1 MNDLQDFELRPR
13 VPPQRAQRQSGST
26 FSRGFFSGLFAF
38 IALAAFGLGLLLIGY
53 AFIARDLPL
62 PTELESRATS
72 FQSVRIYDRDG
83 ELLNETL
90 GADEEGNQGRRT
102 YVPLDRIPLAMQQA
116 TIATEDANFYDH
128 RGVDPVALARA
139 LYYAVLER
147 SIVSGASTIPQQLV
161 KMVFL
166 TPERSLRRKV
176 REAIL
181 ASEISRRYD
190 KEEILEIYL
199 NELYYGNLAYGVE
212 AAASTYFDKDVAEL
226 TLAESALLAGLP
238 QLPAV
243 YDPYTA
249 PEETVKKRQG
259 VVLGLMVE
267 QGYITPE
274 EATEAYLEPL
284 RYAPLEFDLESPHF
298 TLYVRQ
304 QLETLLPTLLDESPS
319 TISQM
324 GFDVMTT
331 LDPAMQAEA
340 ENAVRDHVSTL
351 AQNNASNG
359 ALVAIDPATGEI
371 LAMVGSADFDNVEID
386 GQVNMALAPRQPGS
400 SIKPLVYLSTFEQPD
415 VPVAERWTPG
425 TLVADIEEDFPD
437 GANPPYR
444 PTNYDL
450 QEHGLVT
457 VREALA
463 SSFNI
468 PAVRALEQTGIPN
481 FLNLAERLGITTL
494 TRDDYGLSLS
504 LGAGEIPLLEMTA
517 AYATIANGGRYQPP
531 IAIRQIRPSNGGD
544 PICGIGADIPCG
556 PNVPEGGV
564 QVVDPVDAYLI
575 THILSDNEARS
586 QVFGPNSALRLLAP
600 DGQERPAAAKTG
612 TTNDVRDVLTMGFT
626 PQLVT
631 GVWVGNADRT
641 EMQNLSGLRGAAPIW
656 NRFMTAALAD
666 QPPVAFTPPPGV
678 SEFDVCADTGTQP
691 SEACPRTR
699 RLPFAEDRPP
709 LPPEQDLYQVVRI
722 DNTTGKLATEFT
734 PPEAIEEKVFKVYP
748 EPYREWAEQH
758 GIAQP
763 PTDESDVFTFQPEV
777 VIRQPVDGETVSG
790 VIAVVG
796 TANVPAFASFELQ
809 YGISHD
815 PGAFSAPFAGPFN
828 APMING
834 VLGQW
839 DVSGLGDGPH
849 TLRLLVRDQTG
860 REYEQRVRVF
870 VTRPTATPM
879 PTPTWTLPP
888 PLPTWTPV
896 LPTDTPVVLP
906 TNTPVVAPTNP
917 PVIIPTST
925 PVILPTDTPPV
936 VIPTDTPVVL
946 PTDTPVIPT
955 DTPVVLP
962 TDTPV
967 VLPTDTPA
975 VPGPGEPT
983 PTWTPS
989 LEEETSGAEAGA
1001 APPDDNGTNRG
1012 GGILA
1017 GVLGITQTVQITA
1030 PQQ

>member
-1 MNDLQDFELRPR
+1 MKMNDLQDFELRPR
-13 VPPQRAQRQSGST
+13 VRPQRRPAQSGGT

-53 AFIARDLPL
+53 AFIARNLPL
-62 PTELESRATS
+62 PTELESRASS
-72 FQSVRIYDRDG
+72 FQSIRIYDRDG

-139 LYYAVLER
+139 LYYAVQER

-166 TPERSLRRKV
+166 TPERTLRRKV

-181 ASEISRRYD
+181 ASEISRRYR

-212 AAASTYFDKDVAEL
+212 AAARTYFDKDVAEL

-249 PEETVKKRQG
+249 PDKAKARQG

-267 QGYITPE
+267 QDYISTE
-274 EATEAYLEPL
+274 EADAAWLEPL
-284 RYAPLEFDLESPHF
+284 VYAPLSYDLRSPHF

-304 QLETLLPTLLDESPS
+304 QLETLLPNLLDESPS
-319 TISQM
+319 TISQI
-324 GFDVMTT
+324 GLDVVTT
-331 LDPAMQAEA
+331 LDPAMQDEA
-340 ENAVRDHVSTL
+340 QRAVREHVNTL
-351 AQNNASNG
+351 AENNASNG
-359 ALVAIDPATGEI
+359 ALVAIDPNTGEI

-444 PTNYDL
+444 PTNYDM
-450 QEHGLVT
+450 QEHGIVT
-457 VREALA
+457 VREALG

-468 PAVRALEQTGIPN
+468 PAVRALNQTGIPN

-517 AYATIANGGRYQPP
+517 AYATIANQGRYLPP

-544 PICGIGADIPCG
+544 PICGIGMEIPCG
-556 PNVPEGGV
+556 PSVPAGGLP
-564 QVVDPVDAYLI
+564 VVDPVDAYLI
-575 THILSDNEARS
+575 THILADNEARS
-586 QVFGPNSALRLLAP
+586 QVFGPNSPLRLLAP

-612 TTNDVRDVLTMGFT
+612 TTNDVRDVLTLGFT

-641 EMQNLSGLRGAAPIW
+641 EMQDLSGLRGAAPIW
-656 NRFMTAALAD
+656 NRFMTAALAE
-666 QPPVAFTPPPGV
+666 QPPVDFTTPPGV
-678 SEFDVCADTGTQP
+678 REFDVCADTGTLP

-709 LPPEQDLYQVVRI
+709 LPPEQDLYQVMRI
-722 DNTTGKLATEFT
+722 DTTTGQLATEFT
-734 PPEAIEEKVFKVYP
+734 PPEAVEEKVFKVYP

-777 VIRQPVDGETVSG
+777 VIRQPVEGESVSG

-796 TANVPAFASFELQ
+796 TANVPAFANYELQ
-809 YGISHD
+809 YGVSHD
-815 PGAFSAPFAGPFN
+815 PGAFSAPIAGPFG

-839 DVSGLGDGPH
+839 DVSGLGAGPH

-870 VTRPTATPM
+870 VTQPTATPL
-879 PTPTWTLPP
+879 PSPTWTQP
-888 PLPTWTPV
+888 PLPTATPI
-896 LPTDTPVVLP
+896 LP
-906 TNTPVVAPTNP
+906 TNTPVIVPTN
-917 PVIIPTST
+917 T

-936 VIPTDTPVVL
+936 IVPTDTPVLIPTDTPVVL
-946 PTDTPVIPT
+946 PTDTPPVVVPT
-955 DTPVVLP
+955 ETPPPAPTETPVVLP
-962 TDTPV
+962 T
-967 VLPTDTPA
+967 A
-975 VPGPGEPT
+975 PGPGEPT

-989 LEEETSGAEAGA
+989 LESAPDGGESDTGSTEPASARPLLDTILPGAREITET
-1001 APPDDNGTNRG
+1001 
-1012 GGILA
+1012 
-1017 GVLGITQTVQITA
+1017 LGITM